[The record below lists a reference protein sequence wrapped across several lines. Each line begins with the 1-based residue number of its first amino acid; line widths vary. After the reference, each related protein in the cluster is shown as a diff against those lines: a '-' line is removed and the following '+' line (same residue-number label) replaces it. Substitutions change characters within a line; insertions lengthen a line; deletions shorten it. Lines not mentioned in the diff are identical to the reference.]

1 MGWKIAITFFAVYVC
16 WGMTYLAMR
25 VAVVEIPPHLM
36 SGSRFLVAG
45 LVLYVWA
52 RLRGEF
58 PPTARH
64 WQAAAVIGA
73 FLLLGGNASVAWA
86 EQRVP
91 SGLAAVL
98 IAVAPIWMVG
108 LEWARGGSRP
118 NKSVVMGLLLGLF
131 GVGLLVSSRAF
142 PGERVDPVGAL
153 ILILAS
159 ASWAWGSVLSK
170 SAPLPKSPLLATSME
185 MIAGGILL
193 LLTAAVAG
201 QFNGFS
207 PMQVSAPAA
216 LAWGYLVVF
225 GSLVGFTAYIW
236 LLGVTSIAKAGT
248 YAYVNPIVAVFLGWA
263 ILHEPVTIRMLVAAG
278 VILVGVAL
286 VNVDWSSSGLL
297 ARRTAELP
305 HPADRALART
315 DAGHCEGPTHRRRC
329 EGA

>member
-1 MGWKIAITFFAVYVC
+1 MRWKIALAFFAVYVC

-25 VAVVEIPPHLM
+25 IAVVDIPPHLM
-36 SGSRFLVAG
+36 SGARFLVAG
-45 LVLYVWA
+45 LMLYAWA
-52 RLRGEF
+52 RLRGQG
-58 PPTARH
+58 PPTPGQWR
-64 WQAAAVIGA
+64 AATVIGA

-118 NKSVVMGLLLGLF
+118 RKRVIAGLLLGLA
-131 GVGLLVSSRAF
+131 GVGLLVSSRDS
-142 PGERVDPVGAL
+142 PGTTVDPVGAV

-170 SAPLPKSPLLATSME
+170 SAPLPQSPFLATSME

-207 PMQVSAPAA
+207 PAKVSASAA

-248 YAYVNPIVAVFLGWA
+248 YAYVNPIVAVLLGWA
-263 ILHEPVTIRMLVAAG
+263 ILHEPVTMRMLLAAG
-278 VILVGVAL
+278 VILLGVAL
-286 VNVDWSSSGLL
+286 VSLDWSSNGLL
-297 ARRTAELP
+297 ARVPERLRPT
-305 HPADRALART
+305 RA
-315 DAGHCEGPTHRRRC
+315 P
-329 EGA
+329 